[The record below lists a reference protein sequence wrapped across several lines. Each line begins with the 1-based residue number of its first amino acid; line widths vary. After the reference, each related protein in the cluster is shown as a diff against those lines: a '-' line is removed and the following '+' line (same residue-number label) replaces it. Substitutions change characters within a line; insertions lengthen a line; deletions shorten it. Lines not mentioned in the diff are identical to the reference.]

1 MKKRTLGFC
10 FSLALAAGAIA
21 AAVPAPA
28 EVIDNLDF
36 FTDYE
41 LLSNLDILEDEPA
54 ENDEVPVSTAP
65 AVSTGAVTCIV
76 STETVKV
83 SSFTREAI

>member
-1 MKKRTLGFC
+1 MKKRTIGFC

-28 EVIDNLDF
+28 EVIDNLYF

-54 ENDEVPVSTAP
+54 ENAEVAVSTAP
-65 AVSTGAVTCIV
+65 AVSTGTAALV
-76 STETVKV
+76 STETVRL
-83 SSFTREAI
+83 STFTREAL

>member
-1 MKKRTLGFC
+1 MKKRTIGFC

-36 FTDYE
+36 FTDYD

-54 ENDEVPVSTAP
+54 DSAEV
-65 AVSTGAVTCIV
+65 AVSTGTPTALV
-76 STETVKV
+76 STETVKL
-83 SSFTREAI
+83 STFTREAL

>member
-1 MKKRTLGFC
+1 MKKRTVGFC
-10 FSLALAAGAIA
+10 FTLALAAGALA

-28 EVIDNLDF
+28 EVIANLDF

-41 LLSNLDILEDEPA
+41 LLANLDILEDQPE
-54 ENDEVPVSTAP
+54 ENSEIVFSTAP
-65 AVSTGAVTCIV
+65 AVSTGAVTGPV